1 MVGKKRGRRKGD
13 RHLFDFRFAFL
24 KTCLSPFLLLPFLL
38 SFKTCL
44 SPFSFLFYPF
54 LKYRLE
60 YSDLGDLVLHLF
72 VLAELRKSINANSVR
87 QSTVVDLATG
97 REKKEAQA
105 SYHPQTFFSA
115 AAFFRG

>member
-1 MVGKKRGRRKGD
+1 MPV
-13 RHLFDFRFAFL
+13 
-24 KTCLSPFLLLPFLL
+24 
-38 SFKTCL
+38 
-44 SPFSFLFYPF
+44 PFSFLFYPF